1 MTEEEFYQQC
11 AIAAM
16 QGLQESSTKIS
27 LLADVAPEKTAII
40 SFNIADAMLK
50 EYRKRKNHQ
59 KTDDNSNGN
68 TYKESERT

>member
-1 MTEEEFYQQC
+1 MSEEEFYQQC

-27 LLADVAPEKTAII
+27 LLADIAPEKTAII

-59 KTDDNSNGN
+59 KTDN
-68 TYKESERT
+68 K

>member
-27 LLADVAPEKTAII
+27 LLADIAPEKTAVI

-59 KTDDNSNGN
+59 KTDNQLQS
-68 TYKESERT
+68 

>member
-27 LLADVAPEKTAII
+27 LLADIAPEKTAVI

-59 KTDDNSNGN
+59 KTDN
-68 TYKESERT
+68 E

>member
-27 LLADVAPEKTAII
+27 LLADIAPEKTAII

-59 KTDDNSNGN
+59 KTDN
-68 TYKESERT
+68 K